1 MALPSPV
8 TWGVEFEFVM
18 PDSYHGVG
26 TDATREFPDQASLRA
41 LALYMHEQLNLPVA
55 VTCQCEEGEPFSLA
69 CNAAPPGF
77 HLESQM
83 AVFRTPPQHPPFRV
97 SREALFFFLSQD
109 HLLDD
114 DHDEDWE
121 GLEIS
126 TPARGMRELQNGIP
140 EIRGLVR
147 GLSRMGAGLCVTD
160 LCGMHIHVG
169 DQEGGLTNDLA
180 KRIVTLVVLLE
191 EDLFIPLVSPDRQ
204 DAQAFLPITHTSR
217 MAKRAATMDPSSNPI
232 LTRVLPPGHQ
242 DGRYWARAG
251 RKIGNILQLLWQC
264 PNLVSLRHGLNSD
277 TENELTFK
285 SSFNIVL
292 RTPDDPEPGQDP
304 DDLDPRMSTVE
315 FRYPQMTFD
324 CDYVQMWVRIATR
337 VMEVAQDLEG
347 GTYQRTVISILRE
360 LEQVDAPSLVPQ
372 LLRALGI
379 DAATI
384 NGWRP
389 VIVRQDNGQD
399 PSLEAT
405 GDEFFRKLRTDL

>member
-1 MALPSPV
+1 
-8 TWGVEFEFVM
+8 
-18 PDSYHGVG
+18 
-26 TDATREFPDQASLRA
+26 
-41 LALYMHEQLNLPVA
+41 
-55 VTCQCEEGEPFSLA
+55 
-69 CNAAPPGF
+69 
-77 HLESQM
+77 
-83 AVFRTPPQHPPFRV
+83 
-97 SREALFFFLSQD
+97 
-109 HLLDD
+109 
-114 DHDEDWE
+114 
-121 GLEIS
+121 
-126 TPARGMRELQNGIP
+126 
-140 EIRGLVR
+140 
-147 GLSRMGAGLCVTD
+147 
-160 LCGMHIHVG
+160 
-169 DQEGGLTNDLA
+169 
-180 KRIVTLVVLLE
+180 
-191 EDLFIPLVSPDRQ
+191 
-204 DAQAFLPITHTSR
+204 

-337 VMEVAQDLEG
+337 VIEVARDLEG
-347 GTYQRTVISILRE
+347 GTYQRTVMSILQE